1 MFSSHSCWHRT
12 CDKRV
17 LCQRLRTGCCAV
29 SPHLLLNTGSG
40 KKKKPSSHHPPALSD
55 KYSHLALVYDIQHDV
70 QVFLKAVLV
79 LIPSRFTPEWYKK
92 KIFNRIISGW
102 IFCLHGGTLQTAG
115 SGWSCRNSLQTHKP
129 LLLNISW
136 AERTWKLKQR
146 CARCCCGLELEPV
159 HLLDFTL
166 QTQYLLN

>member
-92 KIFNRIISGW
+92 KNIQQNYLWLNFLFAWWNSANSRVRVELQELSPNTQTPFAKHFLSWEDLEAEAALCSMLLWFGTRTGASAG
-102 IFCLHGGTLQTAG
+102 LH
-115 SGWSCRNSLQTHKP
+115 SPNS
-129 LLLNISW
+129 
-136 AERTWKLKQR
+136 
-146 CARCCCGLELEPV
+146 V
-159 HLLDFTL
+159 FT
-166 QTQYLLN
+166 